1 MNVVTK
7 PETVAFSSKGQVVI
21 PRRLRKE
28 FEIEEGT
35 RAYVESTADG
45 ILIRPV
51 TPKFIRS
58 LRGKYK
64 DLPLM
69 ETLKEVKREE
79 KEK

>member
-1 MNVVTK
+1 MSVAQH
-7 PETVAFSSKGQVVI
+7 PEMVYFSVKGQVVI

-28 FEIEEGT
+28 FEIEGGT
-35 RAYVESTADG
+35 GAYVEATRDG

-51 TPKFIRS
+51 TAKFIRS

-64 DLPLM
+64 HLPLM

-79 KEK
+79 KEN